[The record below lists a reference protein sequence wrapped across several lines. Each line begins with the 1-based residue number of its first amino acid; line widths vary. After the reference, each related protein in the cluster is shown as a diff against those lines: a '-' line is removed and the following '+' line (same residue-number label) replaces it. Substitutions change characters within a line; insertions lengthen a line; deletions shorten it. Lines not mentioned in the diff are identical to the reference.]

1 MKQNCKKNQQINLYP
16 MRQPSE
22 VMKLERLGSFH
33 QTRLS
38 FTRQLINE
46 LKSNKTQFEISKWD
60 IDNNGFGN
68 AVIKTIFN
76 NSIFS
81 LVVFCH
87 SINDEE
93 RSDRV
98 IAEKWDMTFSLFK
111 GVPSNIELDKMSK
124 NLKIQELGRHLS
136 KQLTLS
142 RANKSV
148 RIFRKVLDALSDG
161 KQPVSYTH
169 LRAHET

>member
-1 MKQNCKKNQQINLYP
+1 MKQNYKKNQQINLCP
-16 MRQPSE
+16 MRQPSKG
-22 VMKLERLGSFH
+22 MKLERLGSFH
-33 QTRLS
+33 QSRLS

-60 IDNNGFGN
+60 IDSNGFGN

-111 GVPSNIELDKMSK
+111 GVPS
-124 NLKIQELGRHLS
+124 LS
-136 KQLTLS
+136 L
-142 RANKSV
+142 
-148 RIFRKVLDALSDG
+148 I
-161 KQPVSYTH
+161 H
-169 LRAHET
+169 I

>member
-1 MKQNCKKNQQINLYP
+1 MKQNYKKNQQINLCP
-16 MRQPSE
+16 IRQPSK

-33 QTRLS
+33 RTRLS

-46 LKSNKTQFEISKWD
+46 LKLNKTQFEISKWD

-124 NLKIQELGRHLS
+124 FKNTGI
-136 KQLTLS
+136 
-142 RANKSV
+142 
-148 RIFRKVLDALSDG
+148 RKASF
-161 KQPVSYTH
+161 QAINT
-169 LRAHET
+169 

>member
-1 MKQNCKKNQQINLYP
+1 MKQNYKKNQQINLCP
-16 MRQPSE
+16 MRQPSK

-76 NSIFS
+76 NNIFYFMI
-81 LVVFCH
+81 LDC
-87 SINDEE
+87 DECLFG
-93 RSDRV
+93 SS
-98 IAEKWDMTFSLFK
+98 FSHEIRR
-111 GVPSNIELDKMSK
+111 P
-124 NLKIQELGRHLS
+124 
-136 KQLTLS
+136 TLRCQNAFADS
-142 RANKSV
+142 CFDV
-148 RIFRKVLDALSDG
+148 
-161 KQPVSYTH
+161 
-169 LRAHET
+169 